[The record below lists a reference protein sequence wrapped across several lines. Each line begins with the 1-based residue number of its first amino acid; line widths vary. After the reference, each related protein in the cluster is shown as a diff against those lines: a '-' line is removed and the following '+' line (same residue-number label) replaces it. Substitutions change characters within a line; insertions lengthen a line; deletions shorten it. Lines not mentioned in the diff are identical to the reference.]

1 MKSMKIKNKRKRPL
15 KKCALRVFWKN
26 RVEQETR
33 DKYSCREQ
41 DGSCNLEAEITIEIS
56 KELFIIYNF

>member
-1 MKSMKIKNKRKRPL
+1 MTI
-15 KKCALRVFWKN
+15 KKCAPRVLWKN